1 MQTEGILG
9 EKLIIINIMEGG
21 RSLNFD
27 KPVLGED
34 PIDVQELAEVFAMA
48 AESFTKTSQTLSEI
62 DMQELSD
69 VVGETAESWSITAK
83 GINKVLEEM
92 HDISIKSKRLI
103 DRIEQRIIDGDLFK
117 VF

>member
-1 MQTEGILG
+1 
-9 EKLIIINIMEGG
+9 MEGG

-27 KPVLGED
+27 KPVVGED